1 MPSRLLAPPVPSTHT
16 NASRFILCYPLNPA
30 LRVGAPTTLAAH
42 PAQTSPEIGAPT
54 RRDRVHYGR
63 LSLPHSSYPLLPSLS
78 CLSGKIC
85 PLIDIIKAIPWALLG
100 GCLIYE
106 IVLDIFFRFL
116 GLVFFISS
124 IYIVGCR
131 GNCSLFFGLKVQ
143 ELGFGIRGRDGGQ
156 CNPRKCFAAFVEHA
170 QLEDAPLWIRFVPSS
185 QSLPAFFFVFSLF
198 FGSWGLLSF
207 YQWQQHLDQ
216 LIPDRPQ
223 QPADRP
229 ALWHAIFT
237 QTFQ

>member
-1 MPSRLLAPPVPSTHT
+1 MYVRERL
-16 NASRFILCYPLNPA
+16 RLNSFSPIPFVA
-30 LRVGAPTTLAAH
+30 R
-42 PAQTSPEIGAPT
+42 AQ
-54 RRDRVHYGR
+54 
-63 LSLPHSSYPLLPSLS
+63 LLLQVKH
-78 CLSGKIC
+78 L
-85 PLIDIIKAIPWALLG
+85 LIAVLG

-198 FGSWGLLSF
+198 FVGCIFSF
-207 YQWQQHLDQ
+207 LVFQ
-216 LIPDRPQ
+216 LK
-223 QPADRP
+223 
-229 ALWHAIFT
+229 FN
-237 QTFQ
+237 